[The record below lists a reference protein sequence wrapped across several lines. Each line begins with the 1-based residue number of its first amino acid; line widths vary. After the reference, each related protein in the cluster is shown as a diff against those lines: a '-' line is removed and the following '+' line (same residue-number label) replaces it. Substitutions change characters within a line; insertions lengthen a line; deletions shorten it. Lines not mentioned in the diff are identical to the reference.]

1 MNAVIAKP
9 PSAPVE
15 FERVNLIHFFGKP
28 FPGGAYFALA
38 PLREGNQISCA
49 IVHRAKY
56 DSPLPRVLPAILRQ
70 VREKFYTGK
79 EFAAMAWIDFE
90 FELDARRRILSA
102 VDSVSFTPDGSLIRT
117 VVDLATLNKWVALT
131 GPAVKLLLKLD
142 GV

>member
-1 MNAVIAKP
+1 MR
-9 PSAPVE
+9 SS
-15 FERVNLIHFFGKP
+15 
-28 FPGGAYFALA
+28 

-56 DSPLPRVLPAILRQ
+56 DSPFPGILPVILRH
-70 VREKFYTGK
+70 VHAKFYAGK